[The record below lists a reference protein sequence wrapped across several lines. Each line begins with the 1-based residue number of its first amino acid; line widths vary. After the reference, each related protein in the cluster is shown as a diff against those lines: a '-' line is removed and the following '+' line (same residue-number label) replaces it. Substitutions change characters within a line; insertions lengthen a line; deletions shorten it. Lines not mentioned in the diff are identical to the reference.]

1 MPCPTLEDLLSGK
14 SGNHAVHCRDCKA
27 LLDAYAEVDSVF
39 ESAFSGISSP
49 AGLSAA
55 VYAGIFPIGFKLRP
69 SPVPEFLDLIGW
81 TAVLAIAA
89 IVLPRFILP
98 LSSIWAVFG

>member
-1 MPCPTLEDLLSGK
+1 MPCPKLEDLLSGK
-14 SGNHAVHCRDCKA
+14 SGTHTRHCRDCKA
-27 LLDAYAEVDSVF
+27 LLDTYAEVDSVF

-55 VYAGIFPIGFKLRP
+55 IYARILPIGFKLWP

-81 TAVLAIAA
+81 AAVLGIAA
-89 IVLPRFILP
+89 IVLPRFMLP